1 MRVLM
6 MIERFY
12 PYARLVLLALVSAVF
27 LFSYLWLALF
37 FCNAGAPFLGALMVL
52 LLIALFVLSLLSV
65 ALFFLRKKKV

>member
-1 MRVLM
+1 

-12 PYARLVLLALVSAVF
+12 PYARLVLLAVVSAVF

-65 ALFFLRKKKV
+65 ALFLFKKKKV